1 MIDIP
6 SGSSPTSATTTS
18 TTSTVTATSAA
29 DVARAAVVAKLEAVV
44 QTVQARIDSG
54 QPQKPAWDILL
65 KLNPQASQT
74 APEVDSLT
82 PDLLRQLQAGQALL
96 VRSRADLFL
105 PAGTRL
111 QVNVSVAQG
120 VQIQSIQLPD
130 PLPAQ
135 VLAQI
140 KQWIPRQQPVQPLL
154 SNVLQLLQTSQ
165 QRQLTTLP
173 PPVQA
178 AIKALI
184 QALANPAQ
192 VRDPGQLQ
200 KLVENSG
207 LFQENK
213 LARALLQPQR
223 SADQPSAGSGS
234 ATPGRSDANPPV
246 RSAATQVVAQ
256 QMKDWISRIKPGP
269 TPATEISGDSGRPGT
284 AASTAATPSVQQLL
298 QPDLKHALQALEK
311 HLQTTQAA
319 TTTTDPAGAKPAPA
333 PGIGADKSG
342 SASSPNALPVRNAG
356 DGSVAVK
363 GDPATA
369 ARQGESTPAT
379 NVSVTASASTK
390 SPLAIQR
397 YQSAGPQ
404 SPAASSGTDAIP
416 DLIPPLPGQIV
427 VQAQPRSRASLK
439 QDDMADAIV
448 KTLLAQVRGALA
460 RVTLHQLSSHSSRQ
474 DSGTPTTL
482 SFEIPFL
489 HQQQVEIFQFRIEE
503 ERSQE
508 DDKNERKQGKR
519 WVVQM
524 GFDIEGLGPMFC
536 QLSMSGVSMAVQF
549 WAAWEQTLS
558 STRAH
563 FNFLEQALQGM
574 GIRVEK
580 IQAQLGMPEIDKT
593 GVRNQ
598 LVDIKT

>member
-6 SGSSPTSATTTS
+6 SGSTPTSATTTTP

-29 DVARAAVVAKLEAVV
+29 DVARAAVMAKLEAVV
-44 QTVQARIDSG
+44 QTVQARIDAG

-105 PAGTRL
+105 PVGTRL
-111 QVNVSVAQG
+111 QVNVSVPQG

-154 SNVLQLLQTSQ
+154 SNVVNLLQTTQ

-207 LFQENK
+207 LFSEGK

-223 SADQPSAGSGS
+223 SAEAPAPTG
-234 ATPGRSDANPPV
+234 AAPARSDINATARSEAPP
-246 RSAATQVVAQ
+246 AMTQQV
-256 QMKDWISRIKPGP
+256 KDWLSRIKPASP
-269 TPATEISGDSGRPGT
+269 PAAEAPRDSARPS
-284 AASTAATPSVQQLL
+284 AASAAPTTPGLQQLL

-311 HLQTTQAA
+311 HLQATQSAA
-319 TTTTDPAGAKPAPA
+319 TAPAEAASKPAPA
-333 PGIGADKSG
+333 TNLQADKGG
-342 SASSPNALPVRNAG
+342 SASNPNPLPIRAAG
-356 DGSVAVK
+356 DGTAPAK
-363 GDPATA
+363 GTDPATS
-369 ARQGESTPAT
+369 ARPGESTPAT
-379 NVSVTASASTK
+379 NVSVTASTTTK
-390 SPLAIQR
+390 SPLGIQR
-397 YQSAGPQ
+397 YQSAAPQ
-404 SPAASSGTDAIP
+404 STATSTGTDAIP

-489 HQQQVEIFQFRIEE
+489 HQQQVEVFQFRIEE
-503 ERSQE
+503 ERGHE
-508 DDKNERKQGKR
+508 GDKQERKQGKR

>member
-44 QTVQARIDSG
+44 QTVQTRIDSG

-105 PAGTRL
+105 PVGTRL

-130 PLPAQ
+130 PLPTQ

-207 LFQENK
+207 LFSEGK

-223 SADQPSAGSGS
+223 SAETAAPSGS
-234 ATPGRSDANPPV
+234 APSGSAPPRSEPPP
-246 RSAATQVVAQ
+246 AMTQQV
-256 QMKDWISRIKPGP
+256 KDWLSRIKPASP
-269 TPATEISGDSGRPGT
+269 PAAEASRDSARPSTASALQMTPAL
-284 AASTAATPSVQQLL
+284 QQLL
-298 QPDLKHALQALEK
+298 QPDLKHALQTLEK
-311 HLQTTQAA
+311 HLQATQTA
-319 TTTTDPAGAKPAPA
+319 TTAPADGASKPAPA
-333 PGIGADKSG
+333 ANIQSDKGG
-342 SASSPNALPVRNAG
+342 SASSPNPLPIRTAG
-356 DGSVAVK
+356 DGTAPAK
-363 GDPATA
+363 GADSAAA
-369 ARQGESTPAT
+369 ARPGESTPAT
-379 NVSVTASASTK
+379 NVAVTASTATK

-397 YQSAGPQ
+397 YQSAAPQ
-404 SPAASSGTDAIP
+404 SAATSTGTDAIP

-489 HQQQVEIFQFRIEE
+489 HQQQVEVFQFRIEE
-503 ERSQE
+503 ERGHE
-508 DDKNERKQGKR
+508 GDKQERKQGKR

>member
-6 SGSSPTSATTTS
+6 SGYTPTSATTTTP

-29 DVARAAVVAKLEAVV
+29 DVARAAVMAKLEAVV
-44 QTVQARIDSG
+44 QTVQARIDAG
-54 QPQKPAWDILL
+54 QPQKTAWDILL

-105 PAGTRL
+105 PVGTRL

-130 PLPAQ
+130 PLPTQ

-207 LFQENK
+207 LFSEGK

-223 SADQPSAGSGS
+223 SAETAAPSGS
-234 ATPGRSDANPPV
+234 APSGSAPPRSEPPP
-246 RSAATQVVAQ
+246 AMTQQV
-256 QMKDWISRIKPGP
+256 KDWLSRIKPAT
-269 TPATEISGDSGRPGT
+269 TPATEAPRDSARP
-284 AASTAATPSVQQLL
+284 STASAPQTTPALQQLL
-298 QPDLKHALQALEK
+298 QPDLKHALQTLEK
-311 HLQTTQAA
+311 HLQATQTAA
-319 TTTTDPAGAKPAPA
+319 TAPADGASKPAPA
-333 PGIGADKSG
+333 AYIQSDKGG
-342 SASSPNALPVRNAG
+342 SASSPNPLPIRTAG
-356 DGSVAVK
+356 DGTVPAK
-363 GDPATA
+363 GADPAAA
-369 ARQGESTPAT
+369 ARPGESTPAT
-379 NVSVTASASTK
+379 NVSVTASTATK

-397 YQSAGPQ
+397 YQSAAPQ
-404 SPAASSGTDAIP
+404 SAATGPGSDAIP

-489 HQQQVEIFQFRIEE
+489 HQQQVEVFQFRIEE
-503 ERSQE
+503 ERGQE
-508 DDKNERKQGKR
+508 GDKSERKQGKR

-563 FNFLEQALQGM
+563 FSFLEQALQGM